1 MSLIDRLRRL
11 PYLPLLA
18 GLMVLRLITAGSAGL
33 VPDETYYWLWAQHPA
48 FGYYDH
54 PPMVAWW
61 IGAFTA
67 FSHAALL
74 VRLPFVLSF
83 AGLSWLIYDTGKT
96 LFSEAVARRAL
107 LWLNAC
113 LLLSIGSVVATPDPP
128 SVLMWAGGLWALP
141 KLQTTGKGH
150 WWLVFGLF
158 AGLGVEAKYTNFFL
172 GLGVLAWFVL
182 DKPARKWLLTPWP
195 WLGGVIALA
204 AMAPNLVWN
213 AQHGWI
219 TFAKQFGRI
228 EGAHLTAQYLPEFLI
243 SQVLLINP
251 LIFVFVVLGV
261 RAWWKTRDSSALTL
275 LVALPLPLV
284 TYMLVHV
291 FHDRIQGNWPAPAY
305 PGLVLLAAVGAE
317 GSKFGWARKWAAPLG
332 IGLSALALVV
342 MALGN
347 VLPQQSGTAALGL
360 GWKKLTFDIASK
372 QAETDAKWIATT
384 DYNTQA
390 ELSYRGQFLWYGTVA
405 PMSERGRYN
414 WSAFKGDNS
423 KALIV
428 VNASHTPDLARC
440 FTDLRDVGTVSRLK
454 KPGKKSD
461 FRLYTGLLKSVD
473 CDVDQKK

>member
-1 MSLIDRLRRL
+1 MSLIDRLRRI

-18 GLMVLRLITAGSAGL
+18 ALMILRLIAAGCAGL

-61 IGAFTA
+61 IGVIPGLPDI
-67 FSHAALL
+67 SALFL
-74 VRLPFVLSF
+74 RLPFVLSF
-83 AGLSWLIYDTGKT
+83 VALSWLIYDTGKT

-128 SVLMWAGGLWALP
+128 SVLMWALGLWALA
-141 KLQTTGKGH
+141 KLLRTGKGY

-172 GLGVLAWFVL
+172 GLGVVAWFAL
-182 DKPARKWLLTPWP
+182 DKPARKWLRTPWP

-204 AMAPNLVWN
+204 AMAPNLIWN
-213 AQHGWI
+213 AEHHWI

-228 EGAHLTAQYLPEFLI
+228 EGAHLTAQYLPEFLV

-251 LIFVFVVLGV
+251 LVFVFVVLGV
-261 RAWWKTRDSSALTL
+261 MAWWKTRDNSPLTL
-275 LVALPLPLV
+275 LVALPLPLLA
-284 TYMLVHV
+284 YMLVHV
-291 FHDRIQGNWPAPAY
+291 FHDRIQGNWPAPVY
-305 PGLVLLAAVGAE
+305 PGLVLLAAATAE
-317 GSKFGWARKWAAPLG
+317 GGKFGWARKWAAPLG
-332 IGLSALALVV
+332 IGLSALALII

-360 GWKKLTFDIASK
+360 GWKKLSYDIQDKAS
-372 QAETDAKWIATT
+372 ETDSKWIATT
-384 DYNTQA
+384 DYNTQS
-390 ELSYRGQFLWYGTVA
+390 ELSYHGQFLWYGGVY
-405 PMSERGRYN
+405 PMSERDRYD
-414 WSAFKGDNS
+414 WPQSAMTDR
-423 KALIV
+423 ALIV

-461 FRLYTGLLKSVD
+461 FRLYTGLLKSAD
-473 CDVDQKK
+473 CDVDRKD

>member
-1 MSLIDRLRRL
+1 MSLIDRLRRI

-18 GLMVLRLITAGSAGL
+18 GLMVLRLVAGACAGL
-33 VPDETYYWLWAQHPA
+33 VPDETYYWLWAQHPS

-61 IGAFTA
+61 I
-67 FSHAALL
+67 AAIPGLPDISAL
-74 VRLPFVLSF
+74 FVRLPFVLSF

-96 LFSEAVARRAL
+96 LFSEVVARRAL

-128 SVLMWAGGLWALP
+128 SVLMWAFGLWALA
-141 KLQTTGKGH
+141 KLQASGKGY
-150 WWLVFGLF
+150 WWMVFGLF

-195 WLGGVIALA
+195 WLGGVVALA

-213 AQHGWI
+213 AQHHWI

-228 EGAHLTAQYLPEFLI
+228 EGAHLTAQYLLEFLM
-243 SQVLLINP
+243 SQPLLLNP

-261 RAWWKTRDSSALTL
+261 KAWRKQRDNSPLTL
-275 LVALPLPLV
+275 LVALPLPLIA
-284 TYMLVHV
+284 YMLVHV
-291 FHDRIQGNWPAPAY
+291 FHDRIQGNWPAPIF

-317 GSKFGWARKWAAPLG
+317 GGRFGWARKWAAPVG
-332 IGLSALALVV
+332 IGVSVIALLL
-342 MALGN
+342 MALSP
-347 VLPQQSGTAALGL
+347 VLPQQSGTAGLGL
-360 GWKKLTFDIASK
+360 GWEKLSYAIHDKAS
-372 QAETDAKWIATT
+372 ETDSKWIATT
-384 DYNTQA
+384 DYNTQG
-390 ELSYRGQFLWYGTVA
+390 ELSLHMPDTSIIGMA
-405 PMSERGRYN
+405 ERDRYN
-414 WSAFKGDNS
+414 WPASPGMGK

-428 VNASHTPDLARC
+428 VNASHAPDLARC

-454 KPGKKSD
+454 KPGRKSD
-461 FRLYTGLLKSVD
+461 FRLYTGLLKSTD
-473 CDVDQKK
+473 CDMDSLDQ